1 MSLSSAPHQNTDA
14 VVFSYAIDSAV
25 DELTSYQKN
34 NSYRKKKKKRTK
46 TTATRRVQPPT
57 KLKNSVSVWLSTL
70 YTYTQ

>member
-1 MSLSSAPHQNTDA
+1 MSLSSAPHQKTDA

-34 NSYRKKKKKRTK
+34 NSYRKKKRTK